1 MADLTLPA
9 LSSFYGTEHYYD
21 IWGIKI
27 TDGVKYITDNDYSW
41 FVTDAL
47 AVIRYKL
54 RNYDFLIVRLA
65 NLRDNEGDLIIEDD
79 DGRVLHKQH
88 YNYTDAQRE
97 LKLWYVS
104 GVLMLPSEY

>member
-9 LSSFYGTEHYYD
+9 LSNFYGTEHYYD
-21 IWGIKI
+21 IWGIRI
-27 TDGVKYITDNDYSW
+27 TDGIKYIMDNGYSW

-54 RNYDFLIVRLA
+54 RDAEFLVVRLA
-65 NLRDNEGDLIIEDD
+65 NLKNNECDLIIED

-88 YNYTDAQRE
+88 YNYTDAE
-97 LKLWYVS
+97 IEFKLWYVG